1 MASSTS
7 SARSTRSKR
16 SNSTARLSL
25 VSVNATLDTSGGS
38 AKFVLSCDGCVM
50 ANSAACADCVVTY
63 LCGTD
68 VSGLGEPPRHELS
81 PAEFATL
88 TSLQAVGMAPV
99 NRHLEAHPSRA
110 SLRQPRHLTLVSD
123 QTSDRVSA

>member
-1 MASSTS
+1 MASLIST
-7 SARSTRSKR
+7 ARSPRSI
-16 SNSTARLSL
+16 SAARLSL
-25 VSVNATLDTSGGS
+25 VSVNATLDATGDS

-50 ANSAACADCVVTY
+50 AKSAACADCVVTY
-63 LCGTD
+63 LCGKD
-68 VSGLGEPPRHELS
+68 ASELGGSPRHELS

-88 TSLQAVGMAPV
+88 SSLQAVGMAPV

-123 QTSDRVSA
+123 RVSA

>member
-7 SARSTRSKR
+7 TVRSSR

-25 VSVNATLDTSGGS
+25 ISVNATPDTSP
-38 AKFVLSCDGCVM
+38 APANFVLSCDGCVM
-50 ANSAACADCVVTY
+50 AQSAACGDCVVTY
-63 LCGTD
+63 LCGT
-68 VSGLGEPPRHELS
+68 SIGEFTGSPRHELS

-88 TSLQAVGMAPV
+88 TSLQAVGMAPA

-110 SLRQPRHLTLVSD
+110 SLRGSRQLREARHLTLV
-123 QTSDRVSA
+123 TDRVSA

>member
-1 MASSTS
+1 MA
-7 SARSTRSKR
+7 K
-16 SNSTARLSL
+16 
-25 VSVNATLDTSGGS
+25 
-38 AKFVLSCDGCVM
+38 
-50 ANSAACADCVVTY
+50 SAACADCVVTY

-68 VSGLGEPPRHELS
+68 VGEGGSTRHELS

-88 TSLQAVGMAPV
+88 TSLQSVGMAPA

-123 QTSDRVSA
+123 RVSA

>member
-7 SARSTRSKR
+7 SARSSRST
-16 SNSTARLSL
+16 STARLSL
-25 VSVNATLDTSGGS
+25 VSVNATADTSSGT

-50 ANSAACADCVVTY
+50 AHSSACADCVVTY

-68 VSGLGEPPRHELS
+68 VEASNGSPRHELS

-88 TSLQAVGMAPV
+88 TSLQAVGMAPA
-99 NRHLEAHPSRA
+99 NRHLEAHPSRV
-110 SLRQPRHLTLVSD
+110 SMKQGSHLTLVSNG
-123 QTSDRVSA
+123 VSA